1 MAKNQSNLSST
12 AFNEGRR
19 GNIAQDNIA
28 DENLR
33 NLEREMEE
41 LILDSRMG
49 EDGEINEDDLKELQ
63 NQEEKMVR
71 NKKNQN
77 SEATY

>member
-1 MAKNQSNLSST
+1 MAQNQGNLPST

-19 GNIAQDNIA
+19 GNIAEANIA

-33 NLEREMEE
+33 RLEREMEE

-63 NQEEKMVR
+63 NQGERMGR
-71 NKKNQN
+71 
-77 SEATY
+77 